1 MTNESSFLYWTVSVP
16 SLNTTPTRI
25 LTNQGEQSQ
34 PTLTV
39 GSSVFHFT
47 RISSNNESPL
57 ISLLT
62 IDNVTVGI
70 NGTRLFCSTDGDT
83 NNALMSRIHVIE
95 NTISKI
101 IHIMYNNCA
110 LPS

>member
-16 SLNTTPTRI
+16 SLDTNPTRI
-25 LTNQGEQSQ
+25 LSNQGSRSRHN
-34 PTLTV
+34 LTV

-47 RISSNNESPL
+47 RISSVAQIPL
-57 ISLLT
+57 ISQIT

-70 NGTRLFCSTDGDT
+70 NGTRLFCSTDGDK
-83 NNALMSRIHVIE
+83 NNALMSTIHVID
-95 NTISKI
+95 NINSKI
-101 IHIMYNNCA
+101 IYIMYNNCA